1 MDARYDRPL
10 RIAIASEADVTRA
23 VLESGTMCDSVE
35 LRADLK
41 NRFSTVI
48 SELSRNIVKYAGR
61 GEVYLRLVEKAGRVG
76 VQVTAQDRGPGID
89 DPDRALTDHYSTA
102 GTLGL
107 GLPGVKRLMDEFEL
121 DTSPG
126 NGTRITARLW
136 G

>member
-23 VLESGTMCDSVE
+23 VLESGAMCDSVE
-35 LRADLK
+35 LRADLR
-41 NRFSTVI
+41 NRFSTAV

-61 GEVYLRLVEKAGRVG
+61 GEVYLQLVDRSGRVG
-76 VQVTAQDRGPGID
+76 VQVMAQDRGPGIG
-89 DPDRALTDHYSTA
+89 DPDSALTDHYSTA

-126 NGTRITARLW
+126 NGTRITALLW
-136 G
+136 S

>member
-10 RIAIASEADVTRA
+10 RIGIASEADVTRA
-23 VLESGTMCDSVE
+23 VLESGTMCDSAE

-41 NRFSTVI
+41 NRFSTAV

-76 VQVTAQDRGPGID
+76 VQVMAQDRGPGIV

-126 NGTRITARLW
+126 NGTRITALLW
-136 G
+136 S